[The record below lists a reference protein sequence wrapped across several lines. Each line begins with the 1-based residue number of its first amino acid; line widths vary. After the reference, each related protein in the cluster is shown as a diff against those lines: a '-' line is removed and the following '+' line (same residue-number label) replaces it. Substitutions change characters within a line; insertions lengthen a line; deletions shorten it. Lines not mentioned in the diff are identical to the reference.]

1 LFIYLRQNQ
10 KVKYMFEIIIL
21 SLLFRM
27 SSVKQ
32 STDLKINVDL
42 MNLNLK
48 NLVSLSGPYQ
58 PDKAQCS
65 ELTDNELTFD

>member
-1 LFIYLRQNQ
+1 MFIYLRQNQ

>member
-1 LFIYLRQNQ
+1 
-10 KVKYMFEIIIL
+10 
-21 SLLFRM
+21 M

-42 MNLNLK
+42 MDLNLK
-48 NLVSLSGPYQ
+48 NLVSLLGRYQ
-58 PDKAQCS
+58 SDEAQCS